1 MAIPLDLHTL
11 SLFPDVLG
19 ELQLE
24 GSFEDEAKE
33 ISGLGEA
40 FLPLQLIGN
49 RVAAEQILCNCS
61 KQSLLYGN
69 SMRLTDEVIGE

>member
-1 MAIPLDLHTL
+1 MAVPLNLHTL
-11 SLFPDVLG
+11 SLFPDVFG

-40 FLPLQLIGN
+40 FLPLQLVGH

-61 KQSLLYGN
+61 KQAFLYSN

>member
-1 MAIPLDLHTL
+1 MTVPLNLHAL
-11 SLFPDVLG
+11 CLFPDVLG

-24 GSFEDEAKE
+24 GSFEDEAEE

-40 FLPLQLIGN
+40 FLPLQLIRN

-61 KQSLLYGN
+61 KQALLYSN